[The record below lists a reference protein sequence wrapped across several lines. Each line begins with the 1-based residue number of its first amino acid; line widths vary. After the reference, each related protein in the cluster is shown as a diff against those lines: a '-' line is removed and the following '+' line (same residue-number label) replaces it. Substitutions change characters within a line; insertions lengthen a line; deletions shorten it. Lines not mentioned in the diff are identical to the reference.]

1 MFDAVSISGKW
12 NYYKIRLEARVLK
25 STGSWYLVEK
35 SNGEVFNARLRGKLK
50 QASLRLTN
58 PVAAGDRVTLK
69 SEVDE
74 EGNLVIEDILPRKNY
89 VSRKSTNLSKEMQIL
104 AANID
109 QLYIIVTLKDPK
121 THPLFIDRFL
131 VAAESFRIP
140 VILLF
145 NKVDLY
151 TRVEAAMYK
160 SLSEMYERIGYPC
173 YQIQSTNKKSVAF
186 LKKLMHGKQVMLGGN
201 SGVGKSSIV
210 NALDA
215 TVRLKTGEISAAHQ
229 QGKHTTTFAEM
240 HKLSFGAYVIDTPG
254 IRSFGLVDLEKEH
267 LGHYF
272 PEIRVAM
279 KDCRFNNC
287 MHLNEPGCGVL
298 KALEGGRIHNERYSN
313 YKSILEEEG
322 NDPYR
327 RSKFQ

>member
-1 MFDAVSISGKW
+1 
-12 NYYKIRLEARVLK
+12 
-25 STGSWYLVEK
+25 
-35 SNGEVFNARLRGKLK
+35 
-50 QASLRLTN
+50 
-58 PVAAGDRVTLK
+58 
-69 SEVDE
+69 
-74 EGNLVIEDILPRKNY
+74 
-89 VSRKSTNLSKEMQIL
+89 MQIL

-109 QLYIIVTLKDPK
+109 QLFIIVTLKDPK

-140 VILLF
+140 VTLLF

-151 TRVEAAMYK
+151 TKVESDLYK
-160 SLSEMYERIGYPC
+160 TLSEIYERIGYPC
-173 YQIQSTNKKSVAF
+173 YQIQSTDKNSVEF
-186 LKKLMHGKQVMLGGN
+186 LKKLMQGKQVMLGGN

-215 TVRLKTGEISAAHQ
+215 SVQLKTGEISAAHQ

-272 PEIRVAM
+272 PEIRTAM
-279 KDCRFNNC
+279 ENCRFNNC
-287 MHLNEPGCGVL
+287 MHLNEPGCGVV
-298 KALEGGRIHNERYSN
+298 KAVADGVISNLRYAH
-313 YKSILEEEG
+313 YKAILEEED

-327 RSKFQ
+327 RSKF

>member
-1 MFDAVSISGKW
+1 M
-12 NYYKIRLEARVLK
+12 EARVLK
-25 STGSWYLVEK
+25 STGSWYVVETVQ
-35 SNGEVFNARLRGKLK
+35 GDVLNARLRGKLK
-50 QASLRLTN
+50 QTGMRLTN
-58 PVAAGDRVTLK
+58 PIAAGDRVTLK
-69 SEVDE
+69 DQRDE
-74 EGNLVIEDILPRKNY
+74 EGNHVIQDILPRTNY
-89 VSRKSTNLSKEMQIL
+89 VCRKSTNLSKEMQIL

-109 QLYIIVTLKDPK
+109 QLFIIVTLKDPK

-151 TRVEAAMYK
+151 TKAEDELYL
-160 SLSEMYERIGYPC
+160 SLSEMYEGIGYPC
-173 YQIQSTNKKSVAF
+173 YKIQSAEVKSVEF
-186 LKKLMHGKQVMLGGN
+186 LKSLMKGKQVMLGGN

-215 TVRLKTGEISAAHQ
+215 SVHLKTGEISVAHQ

-272 PEIRVAM
+272 PEIRAAM
-279 KDCRFNNC
+279 EDCRFNNC
-287 MHLNEPGCGVL
+287 MHLNEPGCAVVSAVNEGNISSL
-298 KALEGGRIHNERYSN
+298 RYTHYKAMLNEES
-313 YKSILEEEG
+313 

-327 RSKFQ
+327 RSKF

>member
-1 MFDAVSISGKW
+1 
-12 NYYKIRLEARVLK
+12 
-25 STGSWYLVEK
+25 
-35 SNGEVFNARLRGKLK
+35 
-50 QASLRLTN
+50 
-58 PVAAGDRVTLK
+58 
-69 SEVDE
+69 
-74 EGNLVIEDILPRKNY
+74 
-89 VSRKSTNLSKEMQIL
+89 MQIL

-109 QLYIIVTLKDPK
+109 QLFIIVTLKDPK

-140 VILLF
+140 VTLLF

-151 TRVEAAMYK
+151 TKVEVDLYK
-160 SLSEMYERIGYPC
+160 TLSEMYERIGYPC
-173 YQIQSTNKKSVAF
+173 YQIQSTDKNSVEF
-186 LKKLMHGKQVMLGGN
+186 LKKLMQGKQVMLGGN

-215 TVRLKTGEISAAHQ
+215 SVQLKTGEISAAHQ

-272 PEIRVAM
+272 PEIRAAM
-279 KDCRFNNC
+279 ENCRFNNC
-287 MHLNEPGCGVL
+287 MHLNEPGCGVRTAVAEGIIASQRYAHY
-298 KALEGGRIHNERYSN
+298 KA
-313 YKSILEEEG
+313 ILEEED

-327 RSKFQ
+327 RSKF

>member
-1 MFDAVSISGKW
+1 
-12 NYYKIRLEARVLK
+12 LEARVLK
-25 STGSWYLVEK
+25 STGSWYVVETEQ
-35 SNGEVFNARLRGKLK
+35 GALIHARLRGKLK
-50 QASLRLTN
+50 QAGLRLTN
-58 PVAAGDRVTLK
+58 PIAAGDRVTLK
-69 SEVDE
+69 AEVDA
-74 EGNLVIEDILPRKNY
+74 EGKQVISDILPRTNY

-140 VILLF
+140 VTLLF

-151 TRVEAAMYK
+151 TKVEADLYK
-160 SLSEMYERIGYPC
+160 TLSEIYERIGYPC
-173 YQIQSTNKKSVAF
+173 YQIQSTDKNSVEF
-186 LKKLMHGKQVMLGGN
+186 LKKLMQGKQVMLGGN

-215 TVRLKTGEISAAHQ
+215 SVQLKTGEISAAHQ

-272 PEIRVAM
+272 PEIRTAM
-279 KDCRFNNC
+279 ENCRFNNC
-287 MHLNEPGCGVL
+287 MHLNEPGCGVV
-298 KALEGGRIHNERYSN
+298 KAVADGVISNLRYAH
-313 YKSILEEEG
+313 YKAILEEED